1 MSDSKSHNQQRD
13 YFSQYIQQQ
22 LRGHQLPPDE
32 DCWGEIEQQL
42 KRRQIGLLIS
52 RGLYLAG
59 AAILALLL
67 WMNIPTKEEIPFLQP
82 EIETIE
88 AIEKFAIN
96 EVKTE
101 KPTTN
106 RVVAKAFVKPVVKT
120 IPETKPEAKT
130 EPEPEAIAEPE
141 PPKEKETPKDEPA
154 ATRKKT
160 ALPILPDTQTALTNK
175 TKRKGSWQIGA
186 GFTTMGSNFLQNAE
200 EPTYS
205 DNISNEHGGG
215 GYIPSVPG
223 YGNAIL
229 QPDDFNDISYN
240 LPLSFGITVRKDL
253 GKRMAVETGL
263 IYTYLSTNLSKN
275 GSARVKGKLGLH
287 YLGIPV
293 NLIADL
299 WDSSKWNVYASAGVM
314 LEKGLRSIYTQHSY
328 RTGTKEETTMRT
340 SIHGL
345 QWSMNGALG
354 ISYRLLKDWSLYAEP
369 RVSYFFDNN
378 QPISARTDKPLTLGF
393 GLGIRL
399 DF

>member
-13 YFSQYIQQQ
+13 YFSQYMQQQ

-52 RGLYLAG
+52 RGLYMAG

-88 AIEKFAIN
+88 AIEKFAIS

-106 RVVAKAFVKPVVKT
+106 RAVAKAFVKPVVKT

-141 PPKEKETPKDEPA
+141 PPKEKETPKDEHA

-175 TKRKGSWQIGA
+175 TKRKGNWQIGA

-223 YGNAIL
+223 YGSAIL

-263 IYTYLSTNLSKN
+263 IYTYLSTNLRKD

-287 YLGIPV
+287 YLGVPV

-378 QPISARTDKPLTLGF
+378 QPISVRTDKPLTLGF
-393 GLGIRL
+393 GMGIRL